1 MGLAAADGTAQLR
14 GEATHVTHHLGPQ
27 HLLRCAE
34 RPLATPTWRGAAPR
48 LVAVRGERVSHR
60 TAHVLLRDLVR
71 VGVGVGVRVRVGVR
85 VMVSEGHPVPV
96 PCARCA
102 AALLGGGAGGISRSW
117 RSRLLISHLARVRV

>member
-48 LVAVRGERVSHR
+48 LVAVRGERV
-60 TAHVLLRDLVR
+60 LVFDPK
-71 VGVGVGVRVRVGVR
+71 
-85 VMVSEGHPVPV
+85 VSETCATRAIHLHNDTPRVLAPGSGK
-96 PCARCA
+96 PCF
-102 AALLGGGAGGISRSW
+102 
-117 RSRLLISHLARVRV
+117 SHHY